1 MDIIRSVMARLR
13 TGGAKSGPR
22 YELPDVPEVAGLPA
36 GRYAPKVIERPAPVE
51 RPAPAERPQARM
63 VSGVIGGAR

>member
-22 YELPDVPEVAGLPA
+22 YELPDVPEVAGLPE
-36 GRYAPKVIERPAPVE
+36 GRYPAKVTERPATVE
-51 RPAPAERPQARM
+51 RPAPAERPQARTA
-63 VSGVIGGAR
+63 SGVIGVAR